1 MLSSWAAFNG
11 TSANG
16 NDSSSFFLLRTAMC
30 CGHWYRVSQMALLVK
45 NPSADVGDI
54 RDVGS
59 IPGSGRSPGG
69 GHGNPLQY
77 SCLKNPMD
85 GGAWRATV
93 HGSQRV
99 GHDWRNLPRMHA
111 LCIVLNAFLIL
122 RTVLM
127 GAIFYPPFTVWSWLL
142 SLPQTI

>member
-54 RDVGS
+54 RDS
-59 IPGSGRSPGG
+59 SSTPESGR
-69 GHGNPLQY
+69 PLEKGIATHA
-77 SCLKNPMD
+77 SIL
-85 GGAWRATV
+85 AWEIPDKEARRAMV
-93 HGSQRV
+93 HGVTTS
-99 GHDWRNLPRMHA
+99 
-111 LCIVLNAFLIL
+111 C
-122 RTVLM
+122 T
-127 GAIFYPPFTVWSWLL
+127 WL
-142 SLPQTI
+142 SD

>member
-85 GGAWRATV
+85 GGAWRAIV
-93 HGSQRV
+93 HGVAKV
-99 GHDWRNLPRMHA
+99 GQDWSNWARMQ
-111 LCIVLNAFLIL
+111 VLSGLTMQKAYSFLSDQESRCLGSGPSSTIHL
-122 RTVLM
+122 V
-127 GAIFYPPFTVWSWLL
+127 GWS
-142 SLPQTI
+142 ST